1 MEGYEPNITWC
12 IFGFVIYLRP
22 VAKFYVILSQTVME
36 AVKVLSHSKTVPFG
50 FSIVS
55 NNVSLRPFNKQFHA
69 DVVNNSNQL
78 HSRPKR
84 VGFQLNRSSEN
95 PFSSLL
101 KQTTKRA
108 DLLPLPKCSISNEAS
123 IDSSNPVL
131 KYFKNISFDSS
142 NPVLKYFKNISLD
155 SIKDTVLQLTPIDV
169 VKLTGIISVITTATK
184 WTINMLLNPFFW
196 MYVSWTWIYWPWLVA
211 IVLAVYGLYCFWKHM
226 LGAANIFEQ
235 LVIVTSTFTWLT
247 LVPPAYFNGYL
258 EGWPLVFF
266 FVYHYFFF
274 FNVSVRNRL
283 YGDYYARRHDP
294 KWDVNLPMWSRL
306 LFSAG
311 IMIGHWLAAFEGP
324 ELNLAPGGWSNLGI
338 WALIIPTLLLHYNS
352 TLYLAKYSE
361 KVVVPTSVVQFG
373 PYRLLRHPIYSSTT
387 LLFVTYCVA
396 LRAPLSL
403 IFIVAVCLLYYKQ
416 KAAME
421 EALMVETFGQRYT
434 EYASKVKYKFVP
446 FIY

>member
-1 MEGYEPNITWC
+1 MEGYEPDFSRC
-12 IFGFVIYLRP
+12 IFGLVTYLQP
-22 VAKFYVILSQTVME
+22 VVKFYVILSQAVME
-36 AVKVLSHSKTVPFG
+36 AAKVFSHSKLVPFG

-55 NNVSLRPFNKQFHA
+55 NNVSLRPFSKQVHA

-78 HSRPKR
+78 HPRPKR
-84 VGFQLNRSSEN
+84 MTFQLNCSCSYGK

-101 KQTTKRA
+101 KPVRKRA
-108 DLLPLPKCSISNEAS
+108 VLFPLPRCSISNEAS
-123 IDSSNPVL
+123 TDSSNPVL
-131 KYFKNISFDSS
+131 KYFKNISFDS
-142 NPVLKYFKNISLD
+142 
-155 SIKDTVLQLTPIDV
+155 IKATVLQLTPIDI
-169 VKLTGIISVITTATK
+169 VKLTAILSVITTATK

-196 MYVSWTWIYWPWLVA
+196 MYFSWTWMYWPWLVA
-211 IVLAVYGLYCFWKHM
+211 VVLAAYGLYCFRKHV
-226 LGAANIFEQ
+226 LGEANIFEQ
-235 LVIVTSTFTWLT
+235 LAIVTSAFTWLT

-274 FNVSVRNRL
+274 FNVSVRKRL

-294 KWDVNLPMWSRL
+294 KWDVNLPMLSRL

-311 IMIGHWLAAFEGP
+311 IMVGHWLAAFEGP
-324 ELNLAPGGWSNLGI
+324 ELSLIPGGWSNLGI
-338 WALIIPTLLLHYNS
+338 WGLIIATLLFHYNA

-361 KVVVPTSVVQFG
+361 NVVVPISVVQFG
-373 PYRLLRHPIYSSTT
+373 PYRWLRHPVYSSTA

-403 IFIVAVCLLYYKQ
+403 LFIVAICLLYYKQ
-416 KAAME
+416 KADME
-421 EALMVETFGQRYT
+421 EALMVESFGQRYT
-434 EYASKVKYKFVP
+434 EYASKVKYKFIP